1 MLWPGIKKLG
11 KELGFK
17 RTNSQVVGTFKNCF
31 VKMYDGYNIK
41 VMEIFPPEMDDTD
54 KEYTLNIL
62 NQNKIKKNEWQ
73 DNGIKIIF
81 QEYIRPYS
89 MVKIKNILFVIV
101 EYFEQKYPDK
111 IPNCQKCG
119 NQKEADVYF
128 IDSEST
134 FLCSDCLRK
143 YKTDLDNKYLEYQQ
157 LPTNYLSGFLG
168 ALLFSLP
175 GIIVTV
181 LFFVFLDRLAA
192 ISALLYVV
200 LGVKGYKTF
209 KGKISPFGAFI
220 IIAVGIIMVG
230 IGTLVA
236 YSALIFKEINMFNID
251 LLMEIL
257 KIPEIQRELW
267 VNIAVSYVASGFY
280 IVFQLF
286 QMTKE
291 WKFSKSIEKAKSI

>member
-1 MLWPGIKKLG
+1 MLWPGIKKFG
-11 KELGFK
+11 KELGLK
-17 RTNSQVVGTFKNCF
+17 RTNSQVVGTLKNCF
-31 VKMYDGYNIK
+31 IKMYDGNNIK
-41 VMEIFPPEMDDTD
+41 VLEIFPPEMDDTD
-54 KEYTLNIL
+54 KEHIVNIL

-73 DNGIKIIF
+73 DNGVKIIF

-89 MVKIKNILFVIV
+89 IVKIKNILFAIV

-111 IPNCQKCG
+111 IPGCHKCG
-119 NQKEADVYF
+119 NQRESDVYD
-128 IDSEST
+128 IGNTSI
-134 FLCSDCLRK
+134 FLCPDCLRK

-157 LPTNYLSGFLG
+157 LPTNYLSGFFG

-175 GIIVTV
+175 GIVVTV

-200 LGVKGYKTF
+200 LGIKGYKTF

-220 IIAVGIIMVG
+220 IIAVGMLMVG

-236 YSALIFKEINMFNID
+236 YSVLIFKEIKMFNID
-251 LLMEIL
+251 ILMEIL
-257 KIPEIQRELW
+257 KMPEIQRELW
-267 VNIAVSYVASGFY
+267 INIVISYVVSGFF

-286 QMTKE
+286 QMIKG
-291 WKFSKSIEKAKSI
+291 WKFSKIIEKAKNI